1 MTKPRIH
8 PYNCLCCGINRRDFL
23 KLSSLFATSLTA
35 TVAIGGCQ
43 QQQTTAPNTDSSA
56 SPVATT
62 QPTLTNDQPVKI
74 GYLPITDAAPLL
86 VAHSRKLYEAEGLTT
101 EQPRLFRSWAQIVE
115 AFLARQVNVIHVL
128 MPVTV
133 WIRYSRKFPAKVIA
147 WNHTNGSALTV
158 LPEVETPKDLG
169 GKTIAVPFWYSIHN
183 VVLQQL
189 LKQEGLKV
197 VRRPKD
203 AVVAADEV
211 NLVVLPPPDMVSAL
225 ANKNIGGY
233 IVAEPFNAA
242 AEAKKTG
249 RILRFTGDV
258 WKDHACCVVFVHEE
272 DVTQHKEWT
281 QRVTNAIVKA
291 QVWSR
296 DNRPDVAQILSKD
309 GGKYTPHPLPVLQR
323 ALTFYDT
330 EFYGKQ
336 GAIEHPNWNINRIDF
351 QPYPFPSYTEQLVR
365 LLKETQVEGETSF
378 LNALKPEEVA
388 TDLVDDSFVKAAL
401 QQVGGPQVFG
411 LKPDFSRQETL
422 VV

>member
-1 MTKPRIH
+1 M
-8 PYNCLCCGINRRDFL
+8 NRRDFL

-35 TVAIGGCQ
+35 TTAIGGCQ
-43 QQQTTAPNTDSSA
+43 QQQTTSPTNSGSA
-56 SPVATT
+56 EPVATS
-62 QPTLTNDQPVKI
+62 QPALTNDQPVKI

-86 VAHSRKLYEAEGLTT
+86 VAHSRKLYEAEGLTA

-133 WIRYSRKFPAKVIA
+133 WIRYGRKFPAKVIA

-169 GKTIAVPFWYSIHN
+169 RKTIAVPFWYSIHN

-203 AVVAADEV
+203 AVVAANEV

-258 WKDHACCVVFVHEE
+258 WKDHACCVVFMHEE
-272 DVTQHKEWT
+272 DITQRKEWT
-281 QRVTNAIVKA
+281 QRVVNAIVKA
-291 QVWSR
+291 QAWSR

-336 GAIEHPNWNINRIDF
+336 RAIAHPEWDISRIDF

-365 LLKETQVEGETSF
+365 LLKDTQVEGETSF

-411 LKPDFSRQETL
+411 LNPDFSRQETF